1 MLEKFKAGNITGAMT
16 ALTTDAADKYTG
28 VLNSLGSG
36 LASAISRLG
45 TIQHVTL
52 ADSVAQILLVR
63 QDASGASTGY
73 FIYLIRG
80 QDGIWHIDGM

>member
-1 MLEKFKAGNITGAMT
+1 MMGCTHPT
-16 ALTTDAADKYTG
+16 QAA
-28 VLNSLGSG
+28 SIRRG
-36 LASAISRLG
+36 LAN
-45 TIQHVTL
+45 
-52 ADSVAQILLVR
+52 DVAQILLVR